1 MSPAWSLI
9 LYSQGFLPFFPPR
22 TSQSIADSAGLVYER
37 SLDKGKQIVNNQG
50 DHSEKLCNS
59 STSNDADKPVWNL
72 NTVQN

>member
-9 LYSQGFLPFFPPR
+9 LHSQGFLPFLPPT
-22 TSQSIADSAGLVYER
+22 TSQSTADSTGIVYER

-59 STSNDADKPVWNL
+59 STLNDADKSVWNL